1 LFSLPAS
8 IGLILLNKEIVSAV
22 FERGN
27 FNLRDTENTS
37 IALAIYSLSIIPI
50 SFQMLFLNYYFAE
63 KEIKIPFFYS
73 IVSVIVNIILAYSF
87 LNYFEYLS
95 PAIAYSIT
103 NFMLT
108 FFLVIQTIKRGF
120 SFDEIFKK
128 VSIYIIFSSMFMIL
142 ILLMTKYFIL
152 DIMTLPYLKILKLII
167 LLVLGSSTY
176 FVCIYYFRVLK
187 NENWKFDK
195 KKP

>member
-1 LFSLPAS
+1 
-8 IGLILLNKEIVSAV
+8 
-22 FERGN
+22 
-27 FNLRDTENTS
+27 
-37 IALAIYSLSIIPI
+37 
-50 SFQMLFLNYYFAE
+50 MLFLNYYFAE

-73 IVSVIVNIILAYSF
+73 IVSVVMNIILAYSF

-120 SFDEIFKK
+120 FFDEIFKK

-167 LLVLGSSTY
+167 LIVLGSSAY